1 MERANMSV
9 IDVGNE
15 APAFELANQ
24 DGNIVSL
31 SSYAGKYVLLWWY
44 PRADTPGWTVEGQ
57 GFRDRIQD
65 FEAKSAVILGVSFD
79 TEDDNRAFKEKYDQ

>member
-44 PRADTPGWTVEGQ
+44 PKADTPG
-57 GFRDRIQD
+57 
-65 FEAKSAVILGVSFD
+65 
-79 TEDDNRAFKEKYDQ
+79 